1 MATQA
6 EDVGALK
13 YRAAELS
20 SRLEMMQAQL
30 SKVTCDKCAQE
41 DTMRV
46 HSHRVPPPLWLTA
59 APESPHWCPVGPQ
72 SLCSNFQAEK
82 TTSQLPSAWLV
93 NQWSWRH

>member
-30 SKVTCDKCAQE
+30 SKVNLRQLCTRGHDASSVMTMGHYFCD
-41 DTMRV
+41 
-46 HSHRVPPPLWLTA
+46 
-59 APESPHWCPVGPQ
+59 
-72 SLCSNFQAEK
+72 
-82 TTSQLPSAWLV
+82 
-93 NQWSWRH
+93 